1 MKMTKILAAL
11 CVAMSFTSAQATVV
25 TFQAGGGANV
35 TQTTD
40 LYWSLLSSG
49 TSTSPFG
56 ALGTFSLSGHGDI
69 HYNASVADFINASS
83 GTGGL
88 NLGAGTMIGAGSN
101 WGDDS
106 GFVGTTGLGGGCA
119 LGQTCLY
126 GLSLVISGETHYGWV
141 EFSEINANRQQL
153 LSWGYESAANTA
165 IAAGMTDAAVPG
177 AAVPEPGSIALLGL
191 GLAGVALQRRKR
203 QRKA

>member
-25 TFQAGGGANV
+25 AFQAGGGANV
-35 TQTTD
+35 LQTTD
-40 LYWSLLSSG
+40 VYWSLLSGG

-56 ALGTFSLSGHGDI
+56 ALGAFSLTGHGDI
-69 HYNASVADFINASS
+69 HYDASVADFINASS

-101 WGDDS
+101 WGDNS
-106 GFVGTTGLGGGCA
+106 AYVGTTDFGGGCA

-126 GLSLVISGETHYGWV
+126 GLSLVISGEKHYGWV
-141 EFSEINANRQQL
+141 QFSELNANRQHL

-165 IAAGMTDAAVPG
+165 IAAGVTD